1 MVSCAGLVTPL
12 FGHIRDPRP
21 IANRRQID
29 NSPHSYPRLRTG
41 PDDSTK
47 DPDVIKVL
55 DAADSSN
62 DGAVRKADYAAALKR
77 ISEQAYW
84 APLFS
89 YSTNYA
95 FTSDLNFKA
104 YPDELPR
111 FYEASWK

>member
-1 MVSCAGLVTPL
+1 MTFQAWGSFSVNDASAFVSVYFKG
-12 FGHIRDPRP
+12 
-21 IANRRQID
+21 
-29 NSPHSYPRLRTG
+29 G
-41 PDDSTK
+41 PDDSAK

-55 DAADSSN
+55 DAADSSS
-62 DGAVRKADYAAALKR
+62 DGAVRKADYATALKR

>member
-1 MVSCAGLVTPL
+1 VE
-12 FGHIRDPRP
+12 
-21 IANRRQID
+21 
-29 NSPHSYPRLRTG
+29 
-41 PDDSTK
+41 K
-47 DPDVIKVL
+47 WL
-55 DAADSSN
+55 DTADSSN
-62 DGAVRKADYAAALKR
+62 DAGIRKVNYSKALTR

-95 FTSDLNFKA
+95 FTSSLNFKA

>member
-1 MVSCAGLVTPL
+1 
-12 FGHIRDPRP
+12 
-21 IANRRQID
+21 
-29 NSPHSYPRLRTG
+29 LRTAQRSGKTPMTFQAWGSFSVNDASAFVSVYFKGG